1 MGALSPVAKQQFF
14 DNNGNLAVGFKLYTY
29 TTNTT
34 TPLATYTDAAL
45 TTPNANPII
54 LDSRGECV
62 IYLQGALYRYV
73 LKDASD
79 ATIWTRDGIASPLYQ
94 GALGGTSPIIV
105 ANVAALN
112 TLTGMSND
120 ALATTLGYYT
130 DNDGGHGTY
139 RYDSASVATV
149 NGFTVINA
157 AGGVG
162 RWLLLE
168 AEPNFNQAGAKG
180 DGITNDQAAIQAA
193 CTAMAGK
200 VIRAVPGY
208 NYKFNSNVSVPADTV
223 IWAFGAKFDCSSSHF
238 TAFTFANGGGIIG
251 AEEIKGAGNASYNAA
266 GVAIYCTGVN
276 NHPSAP
282 TVVNGPVVMY
292 NKIKEWGSYG
302 VYVIYCNKTK
312 VDYNEITKIGYSAL
326 GGVSQNDG
334 SFCNNYVNDVS
345 PGSGGGDAYGA
356 FFDRFNGTSE
366 TSDPRSYRCKMN
378 NNVVRGVV
386 ATTANNG
393 HALDTHGGVEIE
405 IIGNKIEGC
414 EGGIF
419 VTSSSISGSEALGP
433 KRCIVANNTINCGLY
448 NNYALIV
455 RGAINGS
462 TVAEYA
468 DSNVVAGNAIF
479 GGGAAGSNTTGAIM
493 LQATKNTRIDVG
505 SIMQAR
511 PFGVCLNSDNLN
523 FNISGGTISD
533 CFDDSVTIAGG
544 VAVRGNN
551 NKGFIGGI
559 SFKYETA
566 GLGTYVMV
574 NSVVI
579 SGGLTGLDIDM
590 GRCYF
595 EGIDASHLA
604 FNDGVGVNSESL
616 YGHSK
621 TESFTLTSGNSSTI
635 KSVVFPKRF
644 PVAPKITLTNAGAI
658 SPGGKTMAL
667 RTSAITTTGFDIIA
681 YPSDLTTWSA
691 TASADINWRATT

>member
-1 MGALSPVAKQQFF
+1 MPLTKVKNSVTEYLTSATGAVARGFEDKLSDFVSVKDF
-14 DNNGNLAVGFKLYTY
+14 GAVG
-29 TTNTT
+29 
-34 TPLATYTDAAL
+34 D
-45 TTPNANPII
+45 
-54 LDSRGECV
+54 
-62 IYLQGALYRYV
+62 GA
-73 LKDASD
+73 
-79 ATIWTRDGIASPLYQ
+79 
-94 GALGGTSPIIV
+94 
-105 ANVAALN
+105 
-112 TLTGMSND
+112 
-120 ALATTLGYYT
+120 
-130 DNDGGHGTY
+130 
-139 RYDSASVATV
+139 
-149 NGFTVINA
+149 
-157 AGGVG
+157 
-162 RWLLLE
+162 
-168 AEPNFNQAGAKG
+168 
-180 DGITNDQAAIQAA
+180 TNDTSAIQAA
-193 CTAMAGK
+193 LTAGAGNVVVCPSGSTYK
-200 VIRAVPGY
+200 ITSGLTVPT
-208 NYKFNSNVSVPADTV
+208 NTI

-238 TAFTFANGGGIIG
+238 TAFTFVNGGGIIG
-251 AEEIKGAGNASYNAA
+251 AEEIKGAGNSSYNAS
-266 GVAIYCTGVN
+266 GVAIYCTGTN
-276 NHPSAP
+276 NHPAAP
-282 TVVNGPVVMY
+282 TFVNGPVVMY

-312 VDYNEITKIGYSAL
+312 VDHNEFTKIGYSSL

-378 NNVVRGVV
+378 NNVVRGVI
-386 ATTANNG
+386 ASAANNG

-405 IIGNKIEGC
+405 FIGNQIEGC

-433 KRCIVANNTINCGLY
+433 KRCIVANNTINCNLY

-455 RGAINGS
+455 RGAINGA

-468 DSNVVAGNAIF
+468 DSNVVYGNTIF
-479 GGGAAGSNTTGAIM
+479 GGGISGSNTTGSIM
-493 LQATKNTRIDVG
+493 LQATKNTRIDIG
-505 SIMQAR
+505 SVMQAK

-533 CFDDSVTIAGG
+533 CFDSSVTIAGG
-544 VAVRGNN
+544 IAVRGNN
-551 NKGFIGGI
+551 NKGYIGGI

-574 NSVVI
+574 NSIII
-579 SGGLTGLDIDM
+579 SGGLTGLDIDI

-621 TESFTLTSGNSSTI
+621 TESFTLTSGDSSTI

-644 PVAPKITLTNAGAI
+644 PSAPKVVLTNAGAI
-658 SPGGKTMAL
+658 APGGKTISL
-667 RTSAITTTGFDIIA
+667 RTSAITATGFDIIA
-681 YPSDLTTWSA
+681 YPYDITTWSA